1 MGKEPPEPDSEAGR
15 IKRLLIG
22 EPLPTEQLEGHLL
35 PKRLALPVFA
45 SDALSSVAYAPQE
58 MVMILLGGGLAILTL
73 APWIAVSVI
82 LLLALVVLSYRQVVA
97 AYPSGGGD
105 YAVARANLGKR
116 PAVVVAAALTVDY
129 ILTVAVSVASG
140 VDNIIS
146 AVPALHLVRV
156 ELAVAFVVVI
166 TAVNLRGMRES
177 SRAFAVPVYL
187 FIASVALMIVVGVVQ
202 MALGHPPVAASSAYG
217 VSHPEPAQAAL
228 LLLVLRSFASGCSAL
243 TGVEAIA
250 NGVPAFRKP
259 KIANAQGTLVLLGAV
274 AISFFAG
281 LTLLALVSGVHYAEH
296 PCDLQGFAACAD
308 GPQQSLIAQVAAAV
322 FGGSSVLFFVVQ
334 GTTAA
339 VLLLAANTAF
349 NGFPLLG
356 ATLAR
361 DGYAPKSLLNRGD
374 RLIYSN
380 GCLFLALVAVVLLVV
395 YQASVTGLIQLYII
409 GVFVSFTLGQA
420 GMVRHWVAL
429 LRGTGDRPRWLAGR
443 LVLNAAGAVCTSAVL
458 LVVAATK
465 FTHGAWIV
473 FVLIPLLY
481 VLLLG
486 INRYYARVEVEVGSD
501 AAVEFGHA
509 GDLGIVLVGR
519 VTKPA
524 EKALDYALAARHANL
539 LAIHVAV
546 DEDSA
551 AELQR
556 NWASVG
562 RGIRLLI
569 LESPYRET
577 VTPIADFIGHYRQQH
592 GPTVVTAY
600 LPQYVVGR
608 WWEQLLQNRRGRHI
622 RQHLM
627 LVHGVSV
634 SLVPWLLGSS
644 ARIPVTA
651 ARPLPGQTRRGDPL
665 RSGPRGREQRRQV
678 RLRATGRHRG
688 PGAGS

>member
-1 MGKEPPEPDSEAGR
+1 MGKEPPEPDTEAGK

-45 SDALSSVAYAPQE
+45 SDALSSVAYGPQE
-58 MVMILLGGGLAILTL
+58 MVMILLGGGLAFLTL
-73 APWIAVSVI
+73 APWVALCVV
-82 LLLALVVLSYRQVVA
+82 LLLALVVLSYRQVVH

-105 YAVARANLGKR
+105 YAVALANIGER
-116 PAVVVAAALTVDY
+116 PALVVAAALTVDY

-146 AVPALHLVRV
+146 ALPALHPVRV

-177 SRAFAVPVYL
+177 SRAFAIPVYL
-187 FIASVALMIVVGVVQ
+187 FIASVALMIVVGVVR
-202 MALGHPPVAASSAYG
+202 MALGHPPVATSSAYG
-217 VSHPEPAQAAL
+217 VAHPEPEQAAM

-259 KIANAQGTLVLLGAV
+259 KIANAQGTLVLLGSIAV
-274 AISFFAG
+274 AFFAG

-296 PCDLQGFAACAD
+296 PCDLQGFTGCASE
-308 GPQQSLIAQVAAAV
+308 PQPSLVAQVAAAV

-334 GTTAA
+334 GATAA

-361 DGYAPKSLLNRGD
+361 DGYAPKALLNRGD
-374 RLIYSN
+374 RLVYSN
-380 GCLFLALVAVVLLVV
+380 GCLVLALVAIVLLVA
-395 YQASVTGLIQLYII
+395 YRASVTGLIQLYII
-409 GVFVSFTLGQA
+409 GVFVSFTLGQT
-420 GMVRHWVAL
+420 GMVRHWLSL
-429 LRGTGDRPRWLAGR
+429 LRGAGDRPRWLLGR
-443 LVLNAAGAVCTSAVL
+443 LALNAAGAVCTAAVL
-458 LVVAATK
+458 VVVAATK

-473 FVLIPLLY
+473 FVLIPVLFT
-481 VLLLG
+481 LLLG
-486 INRYYARVEVEVGSD
+486 VNRYYARVEAEVGAD
-501 AAVEFGHA
+501 AAAEFGNA

-519 VTKPA
+519 ITKPA
-524 EKALDYALAARHANL
+524 QKALDYALAARHATV
-539 LAIHVAV
+539 LAIHVAI
-546 DEDSA
+546 DDDSA
-551 AELQR
+551 TELQR
-556 NWASVG
+556 GWTAEGHGV
-562 RGIRLLI
+562 RLVI

-577 VTPIADFIGHYRQQH
+577 VSPIADFIRHYRDRH
-592 GPTVVTAY
+592 GPTVVTVY
-600 LPQYVVGR
+600 LPQYIVGR
-608 WWEQLLQNRRGRHI
+608 WWEKLLQNRRGRHI

-634 SLVPWLLGSS
+634 TLVPWLLGSA

-651 ARPLPGQTRRGDPL
+651 ARPVPGQARRGDPL
-665 RSGPRGREQRRQV
+665 RSRPRDRQKRQRERGPVAGRP
-678 RLRATGRHRG
+678 GG
-688 PGAGS
+688 PGAGT